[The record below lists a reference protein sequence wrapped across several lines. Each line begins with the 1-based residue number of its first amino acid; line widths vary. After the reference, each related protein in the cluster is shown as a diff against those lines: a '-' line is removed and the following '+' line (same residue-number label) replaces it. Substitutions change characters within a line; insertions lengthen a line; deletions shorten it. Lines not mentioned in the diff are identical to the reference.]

1 MTCNN
6 RDNIMS
12 EILELVVEHGFDGMG
27 EAVKLLVNLEMEV
40 ERDNYV
46 GVGHYE
52 RSGHR
57 RSYRNGYKS
66 KRVKTRSGELE

>member
-12 EILELVVEHGFDGMG
+12 EILELVVEDGFDGVG

-46 GVGHYE
+46 GVAHYE
-52 RSGHR
+52 RSSHR
-57 RSYRNGYKS
+57 RSYRNGHKS
-66 KRVKTRSGELE
+66 KRVKTRLGELE